1 MKVILKLQTNKTIS
15 EIELETNQA
24 ITIGRSDKSD
34 LKLPD
39 EVMSGVH
46 LKIRFKSNRVDIAD
60 LNSKNGTYIN
70 GIRIEQSDLFVGDI
84 IRAGNTTV
92 SISIEKTDPRVLE
105 TLRFPGADDDR
116 ATRFMQLDYSPKN
129 FQAEAKLPENLR
141 KEMSL
146 KEKTG
151 RIKPVSV
158 AQEISLRKNAHTSIK
173 LSKQEIKLRNKSQTS
188 LASTIDSIVLLLVIA
203 MPLVSLNLIMLLEIE
218 ILSSYRLEFFLI
230 TEVSFTLGFYY
241 LNFKKWKFSIGDKL
255 AGIQRLYEDQD

>member
-1 MKVILKLQTNKTIS
+1 MKVILKLQTNTTVS
-15 EIELETNQA
+15 EIELEYNQT

-34 LKLPD
+34 HKLLD

-46 LKIRFKSNRVDIAD
+46 LKIRFKPNRLDVAD
-60 LNSKNGTYIN
+60 LNSKNGTYLN
-70 GIRIEQSDLFVGDI
+70 GIRIEQSDFFVGDI
-84 IRAGNTTV
+84 IKAGNTTIA
-92 SISIEKTDPRVLE
+92 ISIEKTDPRVLQ

-116 ATRFMQLDYSPKN
+116 ATRFIQLDYSPRT
-129 FQAEAKLPENLR
+129 FQTEAKLPDNLR

-151 RIKPVSV
+151 KIKPVSV
-158 AQEISLRKNAHTSIK
+158 AQEINLRKNAHTSIK
-173 LSKQEIKLRNKSQTS
+173 LSKQEIKLRNQSKSS
-188 LASTIDSIVLLLVIA
+188 LASTIDIIVLLFVIA
-203 MPLVSLNLIMLLEIE
+203 IPLLSLNLIMLLDSE

-230 TEVSFTLGFYY
+230 TEIFFTLGFYY